1 MVEKHDRIWAI
12 YPEYFD
18 AGITRA
24 QGRKIRKELAQ
35 PSPTL
40 DELFDCA
47 RTLNLTPVKET
58 NIAYPAFWWRKKG
71 RLLVRKE
78 WSKSETLEHLAMEF
92 SEYRKVHGL
101 PGTKDEVTTAAPSA
115 IRRRLTIR
123 TSAASRST
131 IRSRSSAAWSAAVDD
146 PATGLTGGVPRD
158 GVIRDG
164 RVG

>member
-47 RTLNLTPVKET
+47 RKLDLTPVKET
-58 NIAYPAFWWRKKG
+58 NVAYPAFWWRKKG

-78 WSKSETLEHLAMEF
+78 WSKSETLEHLGMEF
-92 SEYRKVHGL
+92 LEYRKEHGL
-101 PGTKDEVTTAAPSA
+101 PGTKDGEKAEAQKRDSHKPHKGHKPAP
-115 IRRRLTIR
+115 
-123 TSAASRST
+123 RSWKD
-131 IRSRSSAAWSAAVDD
+131 RKKGKKGKKGKR
-146 PATGLTGGVPRD
+146 
-158 GVIRDG
+158 
-164 RVG
+164 